1 LDDVINGKVIVSN
14 KYIIDLIN
22 LISCNLNN
30 SDLIL
35 KKLLIIKD
43 LQELNIIDTESYT
56 DTNKY
61 DDIYIDANDIKKIN
75 LKKKILNLD
84 DVINGKIIISKEYV
98 KVSLNILESKK
109 APEKLINKMK
119 KIEQLQNNL
128 ELISSEFTSF
138 DEYDSLTSDA
148 N

>member
-1 LDDVINGKVIVSN
+1 MDDVINGKVIVSN